1 MRHLQLSLPVQLLIS
16 ALLAWS
22 GAQAILL
29 LVENGIAD
37 KSLLL
42 SSDYY
47 QILMLS
53 KTVYLGLL
61 KMVVGLMVLFSLVE
75 GITNIGST
83 LRLKALGGRTL
94 LFYSF
99 TTLIAISL
107 GLGASLA
114 LPAWEP
120 LSQTI
125 PVGSDVR
132 LIDEQGAGGAAILT
146 NLVKMAMVNPFAAL
160 ANGNLLAIVVFS
172 FMAGVA
178 ILLSVPSGHPL
189 LAVISGL
196 NKSINTMI
204 RGIVKLSPIAIFAIV
219 LDITLTSSGNLIQ
232 QLALFALL
240 VFVLTMVHG
249 LVVLPTIAKVMTG
262 ISPVTL
268 FKAISAPL
276 AMAFATSSSAAA
288 LPLAKQSAED
298 NLDVS
303 PEVSSMVLPLGS
315 VMNMDGTA
323 LFEGVAAIFLAQLF
337 GVDLS
342 TTGLVMIFIMAMV
355 SSVGAPGMPSGSMS
369 GMQLVLLAAGIPLE
383 AIAILLVIERPLDTF
398 RTAVNVEGDLVAT
411 LVIDRWQKKTTV
423 DSQSLGSSEMLVS

>member
-1 MRHLQLSLPVQLLIS
+1 MRKLQLSLPIQLLIS
-16 ALLAWS
+16 AFLAWS
-22 GAQAILL
+22 CAQLL
-29 LVENGIAD
+29 LLFISEGIDKAD
-37 KSLLL
+37 LL
-42 SSDYY
+42 SNGYY
-47 QILMLS
+47 QTLMLG

-83 LRLKALGGRTL
+83 LRLKSLGGRTL
-94 LFYSF
+94 IFYSF

-114 LPAWEP
+114 LPSWEP
-120 LSQTI
+120 LSQSI
-125 PVGSDVR
+125 SVGHDVT
-132 LIDEQGAGGAAILT
+132 LIDEQAAGGAAILA
-146 NLVKMAMVNPFAAL
+146 NLFKMALVNPFAAI
-160 ANGNLLAIVVFS
+160 ANGNLLAIVVFA
-172 FMAGVA
+172 FMAGIA
-178 ILLSVPSGHPL
+178 ILLSVPSEHPL

-219 LDITLTSSGNLIQ
+219 FDITLTSDGHLIH

-240 VFVLTMVHG
+240 VFTLTMVHG
-249 LVVLPTIAKVMTG
+249 LIVLPTIAKVMTG

-288 LPLAKQSAED
+288 LPLAKQSAEE

-337 GVDLS
+337 GVDLT

-355 SSVGAPGMPSGSMS
+355 SSIGAPGMPSGSMS

-398 RTAVNVEGDLVAT
+398 RTAVNVEGDLIAT
-411 LVIDRWQKKTTV
+411 LVIDRWQKGRAEAVDQQEQSTV
-423 DSQSLGSSEMLVS
+423 LASS

>member
-1 MRHLQLSLPVQLLIS
+1 MRHLQLSLPVQLLVS

-29 LVENGIAD
+29 LMDHGLVD

-42 SSDYY
+42 SGDYY
-47 QILMLS
+47 QILMLG

-83 LRLKALGGRTL
+83 VRLKALGGRTL

-120 LSQTI
+120 LNQSVS
-125 PVGSDVR
+125 VGSDVH

-196 NKSINTMI
+196 NKSVNTMI

-219 LDITLTSSGNLIQ
+219 FDITLTSSGNLIQ

-262 ISPVTL
+262 ISPVAL

-298 NLDVS
+298 NLDVA

-342 TTGLVMIFIMAMV
+342 TTGLVMIFIIVWSLPLVRQACLR
-355 SSVGAPGMPSGSMS
+355 APCRVCS
-369 GMQLVLLAAGIPLE
+369 
-383 AIAILLVIERPLDTF
+383 
-398 RTAVNVEGDLVAT
+398 
-411 LVIDRWQKKTTV
+411 
-423 DSQSLGSSEMLVS
+423 

>member
-16 ALLAWS
+16 ALLAWG

-29 LVENGIAD
+29 LVDHGLAD

-47 QILMLS
+47 QILMLG

-83 LRLKALGGRTL
+83 VRLKALGGRTL

-120 LSQTI
+120 LSQSI
-125 PVGSDVR
+125 SVGSDVH

-196 NKSINTMI
+196 NKSVNTMI

-219 LDITLTSSGNLIQ
+219 FDITLTSSGNLIQ

-240 VFVLTMVHG
+240 VFVLTMLHG

-262 ISPVTL
+262 ISPVAL

-298 NLDVS
+298 NLDVA

-398 RTAVNVEGDLVAT
+398 RTAVNVEGDLIAT
-411 LVIDRWQKKTTV
+411 LVIDRWQKKQTV
-423 DSQSLGSSEMLVS
+423 EPQPLDSSEMLMS

>member
-1 MRHLQLSLPVQLLIS
+1 MRKLQLSLPIQLLIS
-16 ALLAWS
+16 AFLAWS
-22 GAQAILL
+22 GAQLL
-29 LVENGIAD
+29 LLFIGEGIDKAD
-37 KSLLL
+37 LL
-42 SSDYY
+42 SNGYY
-47 QILMLS
+47 QTLMLG

-114 LPAWEP
+114 LPSWEP
-120 LSQTI
+120 LSQSI
-125 PVGSDVR
+125 SVGRDVT
-132 LIDEQGAGGAAILT
+132 LIDEQAAGGAAILA
-146 NLVKMAMVNPFAAL
+146 NLFKMALVNPFAAI
-160 ANGNLLAIVVFS
+160 ANGNLLAIVVFA
-172 FMAGVA
+172 FMAGIS
-178 ILLSVPSGHPL
+178 ILLSVPSEHPL

-219 LDITLTSSGNLIQ
+219 FDITLTSDGNLIH

-240 VFVLTMVHG
+240 VFTLTMVHG

-262 ISPVTL
+262 ISPVKL

-288 LPLAKQSAED
+288 LPLAKQSAEE

-337 GVDLS
+337 GVDLT

-398 RTAVNVEGDLVAT
+398 RTAVNVEGDLIAT
-411 LVIDRWQKKTTV
+411 LVIDRWQKGRVEAVDQQEQSTV
-423 DSQSLGSSEMLVS
+423 LVSS

>member
-1 MRHLQLSLPVQLLIS
+1 MRHLQLSLPVQLLVS

-29 LVENGIAD
+29 LMDHGLVE

-47 QILMLS
+47 QILMLG

-83 LRLKALGGRTL
+83 VRLKALGGRTL

-120 LSQTI
+120 LNQSVS
-125 PVGSDVR
+125 VGSDVH
-132 LIDEQGAGGAAILT
+132 LIHEQGAGGAAILT

-196 NKSINTMI
+196 NKSVNTMI

-219 LDITLTSSGNLIQ
+219 FDITLTSSGNLIQ

-262 ISPVTL
+262 ISPVAL

-276 AMAFATSSSAAA
+276 VMAFATSSSAAA

-298 NLDVS
+298 NLDVA

-398 RTAVNVEGDLVAT
+398 RTAVNVEGDLIAT
-411 LVIDRWQKKTTV
+411 LVIDRWQKKQAGDVFDQHTAA
-423 DSQSLGSSEMLVS
+423 SVS

>member
-1 MRHLQLSLPVQLLIS
+1 MRKFQLSLPIQLLIS
-16 ALLAWS
+16 ALLAWVA
-22 GAQAILL
+22 AQLTLYFFDGSVDKAMLAD
-29 LVENGIAD
+29 NG
-37 KSLLL
+37 
-42 SSDYY
+42 YY
-47 QILMLS
+47 QTLMLG
-53 KTVYLGLL
+53 KTAYLGLL

-75 GITNIGST
+75 GITNIGSV
-83 LRLKALGGRTL
+83 LRLKALGGRTV

-99 TTLIAISL
+99 TTLIAIAL

-120 LSQTI
+120 LSQTV
-125 PVGSDVR
+125 PVASDVR
-132 LIDEQGAGGAAILT
+132 LIDAEAAGGAAILT
-146 NLVKMAMVNPFAAL
+146 NLVKMALVNPFAAI

-178 ILLSVPSGHPL
+178 ILLSVPAGHPL
-189 LAVISGL
+189 LDVVSGL
-196 NKSINTMI
+196 NRSVNTII

-219 LDITLTSSGNLIQ
+219 LDITLTSDGNLIQ

-240 VFVLTMVHG
+240 VFTLTMIHG
-249 LVVLPTIAKVMTG
+249 LIVLPTLARTLAG
-262 ISPVTL
+262 ISPIKL

-276 AMAFATSSSAAA
+276 AMAFATSSSAAT
-288 LPLAKQSAED
+288 LPLAKQTAEE

-337 GVDLS
+337 GIDLS

-411 LVIDRWQKKTTV
+411 LVIDRWQKKHALTNA
-423 DSQSLGSSEMLVS
+423 SSSSSDLTA

>member
-16 ALLAWS
+16 ALLAWG

-29 LVENGIAD
+29 LVDHGLAD

-42 SSDYY
+42 SSDDY
-47 QILMLS
+47 QILMLG

-61 KMVVGLMVLFSLVE
+61 KMVVGLMMLFSLVE

-83 LRLKALGGRTL
+83 VRLKALGGRTL
-94 LFYSF
+94 IFYSF

-114 LPAWEP
+114 LPVWEP
-120 LSQTI
+120 LSQSI
-125 PVGSDVR
+125 SVGSDVH

-196 NKSINTMI
+196 NKSVNTMI

-219 LDITLTSSGNLIQ
+219 FDITLTSSGNLIQ

-249 LVVLPTIAKVMTG
+249 LVVLPTIARVMTG
-262 ISPVTL
+262 ISPVVL

-298 NLDVS
+298 NLDVA

-342 TTGLVMIFIMAMV
+342 STGLVMIFIMAMV

-398 RTAVNVEGDLVAT
+398 RTAVNVEGDLIAT
-411 LVIDRWQKKTTV
+411 LVIDRWQKKQTV
-423 DSQSLGSSEMLVS
+423 EPQPLDSSEMLMS